1 MSRQNCRGDAV
12 RAAHFLSKRMY
23 PGVPAVDR
31 WVLHIREYPR
41 HMASI
46 ALFPAVVSGSTAN
59 TDVPLGVWYSFPVRR
74 RIPFRYHWQTN
85 IAGFS
90 RRGLFPFRAAYV
102 QWQISMCMDQVVETE
117 CTKEMLQIPMRRL
130 MRIKSRSWVAIPK
143 MHPKSTQKKPIA
155 LMATSFVKNGFGIR
169 FLPLTCM
176 KCDLFIQVQIS
187 NSLQHWILG
196 MVNLDIIHKCLVT
209 CLRFCV

>member
-23 PGVPAVDR
+23 PEVPAVDR
-31 WVLHIREYPR
+31 WVLHIREYLR

-46 ALFPAVVSGSTAN
+46 ALFPAVVSGSTAD

-85 IAGFS
+85 IAGFPEEC
-90 RRGLFPFRAAYV
+90 LFPFRAAYV

-117 CTKEMLQIPMRRL
+117 CTQDAADSDEEAHEDKEPVMGGDPED
-130 MRIKSRSWVAIPK
+130 APK
-143 MHPKSTQKKPIA
+143 KYTEKADCTDGNQ
-155 LMATSFVKNGFGIR
+155 LCENG
-169 FLPLTCM
+169 LA
-176 KCDLFIQVQIS
+176 
-187 NSLQHWILG
+187 
-196 MVNLDIIHKCLVT
+196 
-209 CLRFCV
+209 